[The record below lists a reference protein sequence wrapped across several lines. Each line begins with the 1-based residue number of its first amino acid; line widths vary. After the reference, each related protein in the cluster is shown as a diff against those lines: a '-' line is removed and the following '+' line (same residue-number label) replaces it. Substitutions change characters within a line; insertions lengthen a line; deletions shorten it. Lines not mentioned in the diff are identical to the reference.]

1 MESQLQLPFPCFT
14 QPPFAQ
20 NKQLLSLWLWL
31 ASQGGW
37 AVSASGYHLVHIL
50 LPQHPFPDGNET
62 VWWNQ
67 KGKSVKFTTNS
78 QLQVPKGPISA
89 LSPNPVQISL
99 LPWLCERTLSWA
111 CRCKGE
117 VEDQRCSLQDLGHQG
132 DSLSPD
138 YMPDSWEHSLWQDS
152 RASCLHLPAA
162 CSLEGASVFSWRN
175 PNSLEDVP
183 LSQTHT

>member
-14 QPPFAQ
+14 QPPFAP

-31 ASQGGW
+31 ASQGVW

-78 QLQVPKGPISA
+78 QLQVPKGPSSA

-99 LPWLCERTLSWA
+99 LLWLCERTLSWA

-117 VEDQRCSLQDLGHQG
+117 VEDQRCSLQDLCRQG

-162 CSLEGASVFSWRN
+162 YSL
-175 PNSLEDVP
+175 
-183 LSQTHT
+183 